1 MKKILIIPLFPFFS
15 YSQSIYVCEYKY
27 QADLLVYKV
36 EYKYLAD
43 IVVDNN
49 IRNKYYF
56 TPYRL
61 NADLKV
67 YFVKEKYLAEKTL
80 FVKN

>member
-1 MKKILIIPLFPFFS
+1 MKKILIILLFPFFS

-49 IRNKYYF
+49 IRNKY
-56 TPYRL
+56 
-61 NADLKV
+61 
-67 YFVKEKYLAEKTL
+67 
-80 FVKN
+80 